1 MYFTQKNASTI
12 DTCRLVCYNILD
24 YVCREFVRMRDIKNN
39 TSIPET
45 EGLFIG
51 RNAVTE
57 LIKSNRTVDRIYMR
71 GDSSDVILA
80 KIRAKA
86 NEKKIPIVDTD
97 SRKLDKLANGAV
109 HQGVIAV
116 AAETDYLTVEELMEL
131 VEQKGEKPFFLICD
145 SINDPHNLGALI
157 RSANCAGVN
166 GVIIPKRRS
175 VGVNGTVAKSS
186 AGAVFAMPI
195 ARVANLSN
203 TVKTLKEN
211 GVWIWAVEAGG
222 KPYYEQDFRGSCALI
237 LGSEGEGV
245 SEILKKESDFIAGIP
260 MYGSVNSLNVS
271 NAGAIV
277 MFEAAK
283 QRNS

>member
-1 MYFTQKNASTI
+1 MKES
-12 DTCRLVCYNILD
+12 R
-24 YVCREFVRMRDIKNN
+24 NN
-39 TSIPET
+39 TSLPET

-51 RNAVTE
+51 RNAVSE

-80 KIRAKA
+80 KIRTKA

-109 HQGVIAV
+109 HQGVVAV
-116 AAETDYLTVEELMEL
+116 AAETDYLSVEELLEL

-195 ARVANLSN
+195 ARVSNLSN
-203 TVKTLKEN
+203 TVKTLKEK

-222 KPYYEQDFRGSCALI
+222 KPYYEQDFKGSCALI

-245 SEILKKESDFIAGIP
+245 SDILKKESDFIAGIP
-260 MYGSVNSLNVS
+260 MYGTVNSLNVS

>member
-1 MYFTQKNASTI
+1 MKQN
-12 DTCRLVCYNILD
+12 
-24 YVCREFVRMRDIKNN
+24 KNN
-39 TSIPET
+39 FAEQAP
-45 EGLFIG
+45 EGLFVG
-51 RNAVTE
+51 RNAVME
-57 LIKSNRTVDRIYMR
+57 LLRSGRTVDRLYIKNDNSE
-71 GDSSDVILA
+71 GVLGNIL
-80 KIRAKA
+80 KKA
-86 NEKKIPIVDTD
+86 QELQIPIVETD
-97 SRKLDKLANGAV
+97 PRRLDKMADGAV

-116 AAETDYLTVEELMEL
+116 AAETDYLSVEELFALTAE
-131 VEQKGEKPFFLICD
+131 KGEKPFYLICD

-166 GVIIPKRRS
+166 GVIIPKRRA

-195 ARVANLSN
+195 ARVPNLAS
-203 TVKTLKEN
+203 TVKFLKDN

-222 KPYYEQDFRGSCALI
+222 KPYYEQDFKGSVALI

-245 SEILKKESDFIAGIP
+245 SALLKKESDFIAGIP

-283 QRNS
+283 QRNN

>member
-1 MYFTQKNASTI
+1 MKDNRKNHSEQA
-12 DTCRLVCYNILD
+12 
-24 YVCREFVRMRDIKNN
+24 
-39 TSIPET
+39 P

-51 RNAVTE
+51 RNAVME
-57 LIKSNRTVDRIYMR
+57 LLKSDRTVDRIYIR
-71 GDSSDVILA
+71 NDSAEGVISL
-80 KIRAKA
+80 ICAKA
-86 NEKKIPIVDTD
+86 NEKRIPIIETD
-97 SRKLDKLANGAV
+97 SRKLDKLAEGAV

-116 AAETDYLTVEELMEL
+116 AAETDYLDIDELLARVEE
-131 VEQKGEKPFFLICD
+131 KGEKPFFLICD

-195 ARVANLSN
+195 ARVSNLANA
-203 TVKTLKEN
+203 VKTLKEN

-222 KPYYEQDFRGSCALI
+222 RPYYEQDFKGACALI

-245 SEILKKESDFIAGIP
+245 SDILKKESDFIAGIP
-260 MYGSVNSLNVS
+260 MYGTVNSLNVS

-277 MFEAAK
+277 MFEAAR

>member
-1 MYFTQKNASTI
+1 MKDKRYPKTE
-12 DTCRLVCYNILD
+12 V
-24 YVCREFVRMRDIKNN
+24 
-39 TSIPET
+39 IP

-51 RNAVTE
+51 RNAVME
-57 LIKSNRTVDRIYMR
+57 LLKSERSVDRIYMR
-71 GDSSDVILA
+71 SDSTEPTLKNIC
-80 KIRAKA
+80 KRAA
-86 NEKKIPIVDTD
+86 ERGIPVVETD
-97 SRKLDKLANGAV
+97 PRRLDKLAEGGM

-116 AAETDYLTVEELMEL
+116 AAETDYMSVEELYERT
-131 VEQKGEKPFFLICD
+131 VEDGKTPFYLICD
-145 SINDPHNLGALI
+145 GINDPHNLGALI

-175 VGVNGTVAKSS
+175 VGVNGTVARSS

-195 ARVANLSN
+195 ARVPNLAAA
-203 TVKTLKEN
+203 VRYLKDK
-211 GVWIWAVEAGG
+211 GVWVWAVEAGG
-222 KPYYEQDFRGSCALI
+222 NPYYEQNFKGSCALI

-245 SEILKKESDFIAGIP
+245 SELLKKESDFIAGIP

-283 QRNS
+283 QRNN

>member
-1 MYFTQKNASTI
+1 MI
-12 DTCRLVCYNILD
+12 DTKEYVWYNILD
-24 YVCREFVRMRDIKNN
+24 YTILRIILMKDKRNF
-39 TSIPET
+39 SPEQPP

-51 RNAVTE
+51 RNAVRE
-57 LIKSNRTVDRIYMR
+57 LLRSGRTVDRIYIR
-71 GDSSDVILA
+71 GEAGDRVLA
-80 KIRAKA
+80 AIRTKA
-86 NEKKIPIVDTD
+86 NELNVPMVETD
-97 SRKLDKLANGAV
+97 LRKLDKLAAGGV
-109 HQGVIAV
+109 HQGVIAL
-116 AAETDYLTVEELMEL
+116 AAETDYLTVDELLALAAE
-131 VEQKGEKPFFLICD
+131 KGEKPFFLICD

-195 ARVANLSN
+195 ARVSNLANA
-203 TVKTLKEN
+203 VKTLKDN

-222 KPYYEQDFRGSCALI
+222 KPYYEQDFKGSCALI

-245 SEILKKESDFIAGIP
+245 SDILKKEADFIAGIP
-260 MYGSVNSLNVS
+260 MYGTVNSLNVS
-271 NAGAIV
+271 NAGAIL

-283 QRNS
+283 QRNNP